1 MTSEGIASLAINR
14 HYQNLL
20 PPMPRRL
27 TIYSQCIGPGKDS
40 LHLLTAL
47 VELGN
52 VAIAAAKGGVL
63 SAVTSAVVKENARTE
78 LVEEEWTPRV
88 L

>member
-1 MTSEGIASLAINR
+1 MN
-14 HYQNLL
+14 YNNVCYN
-20 PPMPRRL
+20 
-27 TIYSQCIGPGKDS
+27 YSQCLGSPKDS
-40 LHLLTAL
+40 LHLLLAL

-52 VAIAAAKGGVL
+52 VAIVAAKRGVL

-78 LVEEEWTPRV
+78 LVEEQWMPRV